1 MTEMFQDLFIFEMA
15 NNHQGSVEHGL
26 KIIGAI
32 AKIARKYGI
41 KAGVKFQYRDLDTFI
56 HPDFRSRTDAK
67 HIPRFLS
74 TRLNELDFRTLVE
87 AVHNEGLISLCT
99 PFDEES
105 VGTILDHGIQIIKV
119 ASCSSNDWPLLGEIA
134 KAGKPVICSTGGRSI
149 YDIDNIVSF
158 FEHRKVDF
166 ALLHCVG
173 IYPVK
178 NGDAQLNFIE
188 RMKKRYPF
196 APVGY
201 SGHEAPDNL
210 DVVKVAVAKGAT
222 ILERHVGVETETI
235 KLNAY
240 SMTPSQT
247 DAWVS
252 SALSTREILGNGGEK
267 RISQDEVE
275 SLLSLARGVYAA
287 KDIKKGDLIRR
298 TDVFFAMPCADGQT
312 TSGEYQETM
321 VAKQDYARNMPILE
335 RRTSSP
341 VSLVRGIVHDVKGM
355 LYEANIV
362 IGNDFEIELSH
373 HYGIE
378 HFRQTGA
385 VLVSLVNREYCK
397 KLVVVLP
404 SQKHPNHRH
413 KIKEETFQLL
423 RGDLEVTLDGRE
435 IEMKPGDLVL
445 IEREHWHSF
454 TSRQG
459 AIVEEV
465 STTHIKGDSEYADE
479 AIQRKDPM
487 ERKTVLED
495 W

>member
-41 KAGVKFQYRDLDTFI
+41 KAGVKFQYRHLDTFI

-196 APVGY
+196 AP
-201 SGHEAPDNL
+201 
-210 DVVKVAVAKGAT
+210 
-222 ILERHVGVETETI
+222 
-235 KLNAY
+235 
-240 SMTPSQT
+240 
-247 DAWVS
+247 
-252 SALSTREILGNGGEK
+252 GG
-267 RISQDEVE
+267 
-275 SLLSLARGVYAA
+275 
-287 KDIKKGDLIRR
+287 
-298 TDVFFAMPCADGQT
+298 
-312 TSGEYQETM
+312 
-321 VAKQDYARNMPILE
+321 
-335 RRTSSP
+335 
-341 VSLVRGIVHDVKGM
+341 
-355 LYEANIV
+355 
-362 IGNDFEIELSH
+362 
-373 HYGIE
+373 
-378 HFRQTGA
+378 
-385 VLVSLVNREYCK
+385 
-397 KLVVVLP
+397 
-404 SQKHPNHRH
+404 
-413 KIKEETFQLL
+413 
-423 RGDLEVTLDGRE
+423 
-435 IEMKPGDLVL
+435 
-445 IEREHWHSF
+445 
-454 TSRQG
+454 
-459 AIVEEV
+459 
-465 STTHIKGDSEYADE
+465 
-479 AIQRKDPM
+479 
-487 ERKTVLED
+487 
-495 W
+495 